1 MGENYIFNLSN
12 KTFCF
17 VTQFKIYNFFFLV
30 LNFVCEGIEWSPR
43 MDIAET
49 GCNYVITVELA
60 GINIKDIRVEID
72 DKK

>member
-1 MGENYIFNLSN
+1 M
-12 KTFCF
+12 
-17 VTQFKIYNFFFLV
+17 